1 MNRILKLTAFLAV
14 GSASVAVYAQSDMSA
29 PGATPYGKFR
39 PLEKRPQE
47 VAAEQP
53 APQSERAPEA
63 PQSQPPQAK
72 QPATA
77 STQVPALVQPPMR
90 GAPYGYGPSAEFG
103 PSHVDPFGADS
114 WARYEQR
121 KRFMRDRQMFRRYAP
136 RRGYRRYSRFG
147 APYGPPGAYH
157 GPQQQPAAPASAE
170 GGPPAQR

>member
-1 MNRILKLTAFLAV
+1 MNRILKLAAVLAV

-39 PLEKRPQE
+39 PLKEQPQE

-63 PQSQPPQAK
+63 PQSQPPQAAQ

-90 GAPYGYGPSAEFG
+90 GAPYGYGPSAGFG
-103 PSHVDPFGADS
+103 PGHMDPFGADS

-121 KRFMRDRQMFRRYAP
+121 KRFMRDRQMFRRYAGP
-136 RRGYRRYSRFG
+136 RRGYGRYSRFG
-147 APYGPPGAYH
+147 APYGPPGAYY
-157 GPQQQPAAPASAE
+157 GPQQQTAAPAS
-170 GGPPAQR
+170 GGRPVQ

>member
-1 MNRILKLTAFLAV
+1 MNRILKLAAVLAV

-39 PLEKRPQE
+39 PLEEQPQE

-63 PQSQPPQAK
+63 PQSQPPQAAK
-72 QPATA
+72 QSATA

-90 GAPYGYGPSAEFG
+90 MRGAPYGYGPG
-103 PSHVDPFGADS
+103 PFGADS

-121 KRFMRDRQMFRRYAP
+121 KRFMRDRQMFRRYAGP
-136 RRGYRRYSRFG
+136 RRGYGRYSRFG
-147 APYGPPGAYH
+147 APYGPPGAYY

-170 GGPPAQR
+170 EEPPAQR